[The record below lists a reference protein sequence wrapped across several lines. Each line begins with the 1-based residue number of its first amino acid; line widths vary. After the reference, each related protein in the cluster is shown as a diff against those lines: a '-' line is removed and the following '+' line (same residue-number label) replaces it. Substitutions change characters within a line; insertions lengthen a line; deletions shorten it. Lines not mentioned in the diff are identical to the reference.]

1 MVVKSWDGDVSSGDL
16 SIWVVLRWGGEIF
29 KQHDLDGLNN
39 IESRRLERGGVTFL
53 TVQYALKGQKMGYA
67 LYIKLLG

>member
-39 IESRRLERGGVTFL
+39 IESS
-53 TVQYALKGQKMGYA
+53 
-67 LYIKLLG
+67 